1 MRFSV
6 LGSGSRGNCVYI
18 ESAHS
23 AILIDA
29 GFSGKEIANRLA
41 SIDRDIES
49 LDAIFLTHEHHD
61 HICGV
66 GVMSR
71 RCKIPVF
78 ANEGT
83 FQGADKRLK
92 KLFKRDEFQ
101 TGDSIAF
108 NDFHIRSFAV
118 SHDTN
123 DPVGFIIGN
132 GHSSLGFCTDT
143 GIVSR
148 LIGHRLEGC
157 NALILEFNHDPDL
170 LMNGPYPPAL
180 KQRVRSNQGHLSNGD
195 AACLLDTLIH
205 ERLQRIVLAHLSE
218 TNNLPALA
226 YGEAVGAVRSRLDE
240 NILDISQPD
249 KPTSLFEISE
259 CGPHF

>member
-18 ESAHS
+18 ETAHS

-41 SIDRDIES
+41 LINRGIES

-61 HICGV
+61 HVCGV

-71 RCKIPVF
+71 RCNIPVF

-83 FQGADKRLK
+83 FQGADTRLK
-92 KLFKRDEFQ
+92 RLFKRGEFQ
-101 TGDSIAF
+101 TGGSIVF

-123 DPVGFIIGN
+123 DPVGFIIG
-132 GHSSLGFCTDT
+132 SRESRLGICTDT

-148 LIGHRLEGC
+148 LIGRRLQGC

-195 AACLLDTLIH
+195 ASSLLDTLIH
-205 ERLQRIVLAHLSE
+205 ERLQRVVLAHLSE
-218 TNNLPALA
+218 TNNLPDLA
-226 YGEAVGAVRSRLDE
+226 YEEALRAVRNRLEE
-240 NILDISQPD
+240 NILDISQQD
-249 KPTSLFEISE
+249 KPTTLFEIS
-259 CGPHF
+259 